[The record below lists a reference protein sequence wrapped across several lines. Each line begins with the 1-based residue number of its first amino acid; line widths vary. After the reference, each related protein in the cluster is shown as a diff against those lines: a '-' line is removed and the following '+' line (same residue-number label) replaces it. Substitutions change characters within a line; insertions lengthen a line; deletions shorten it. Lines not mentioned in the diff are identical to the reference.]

1 MTIDDVH
8 KEILFNE
15 NERSKKN
22 IFLSFYKGDI
32 TKTLSAIEEMMAD
45 PAN

>member
-1 MTIDDVH
+1 MMFTRKFYLMKM
-8 KEILFNE
+8 KEV
-15 NERSKKN
+15 KK